1 MKLPSP
7 ILTFMLASA
16 GVHAALVMTSNNPSD
31 ITLPGSTGSVMT
43 VKVNKAEPVSKKN
56 LKKIIQPEITQQ
68 NKKIAANLKK
78 HKKQPQKDPVSDH
91 SYAKNEHQ
99 QAESKA
105 QVISIIY
112 DKLSQYFIYPK
123 LAQKRNW
130 QGKVL
135 LSLRVSSN
143 GKINNVQINRSSGYS
158 VLDQA
163 AVNSLMKI
171 GSLPQLS
178 SWLPYEID
186 LKLPVVYQLTES

>member
-1 MKLPSP
+1 
-7 ILTFMLASA
+7 MLASA
-16 GVHAALVMTSNNPSD
+16 GVHAGLVMTSYNSTD
-31 ITLPGSTGSVMT
+31 ITLPGSTGSVIA
-43 VKVNKAEPVSKKN
+43 VKINKVEPVSKKSS
-56 LKKIIQPEITQQ
+56 KKVTQSKTSQ
-68 NKKIAANLKK
+68 KNKKIAPNLKK
-78 HKKQPQKDPVSDH
+78 NKKHPQDDPASHH
-91 SYAKNEHQ
+91 SLAKNEHQ

-105 QVISIIY
+105 RVISIIY
-112 DKLSQYFIYPK
+112 NKLSQHFIYPK

-143 GKINNVQINRSSGYS
+143 GKINNVKINRSSGYS

-171 GSLPQLS
+171 GNLPQLS

-186 LKLPVVYQLTES
+186 LNLPVVYQLTEG